1 MFYVRAVLVA
11 VLVMLEIRRDRK
23 MAKQFYDI
31 SNKLTRQ
38 KPVVKFEEGKEF
50 KINST
55 LKGAIAMQGLAE
67 SGKEDLNTL
76 REMVAIGIGVEG
88 LAYVDS
94 QEFTLTDWQTIV
106 ETISNAMM
114 GVDDEE
120 EEEAATEKKLDGMTL

>member
-1 MFYVRAVLVA
+1 
-11 VLVMLEIRRDRK
+11 

-38 KPVVKFEEGKEF
+38 KPVVKFEEAVEF

-67 SGKEDLNTL
+67 NGKEDLNTL
-76 REMVAIGIGVEG
+76 REMVAIGIGVDG
-88 LAYVDS
+88 LTYVES

-114 GVDDEE
+114 GLDDEKNE
-120 EEEAATEKKLDGMTL
+120 VISEKK

>member
-1 MFYVRAVLVA
+1 
-11 VLVMLEIRRDRK
+11 

-38 KPVVKFEEGKEF
+38 KPVVKFEEGVEF

-67 SGKEDLNTL
+67 NGKEDLNTL
-76 REMVAIGIGVEG
+76 REMVAIGIGVDG
-88 LAYVDS
+88 LTYVES

-114 GVDDEE
+114 GLDDEKNE
-120 EEEAATEKKLDGMTL
+120 VISEKK

>member
-38 KPVVKFEEGKEF
+38 KPVVKFEEGREF

-120 EEEAATEKKLDGMTL
+120 EEVATEKKSDGMTL